1 MTIDNNRNETFAYSM
16 GTTKC
21 DFRQP
26 EKVSD
31 GDDEWADAEKSK
43 QR

>member
-31 GDDEWADAEKSK
+31 DEWADAEKSK